1 MIIKSD
7 YPPVQI
13 PSSSFPETVLNAV
26 KKHIS
31 NNKTAFICAESNE
44 ETTYETVH
52 QSAYAL
58 GTFLNERGFHK
69 DMACVV
75 LPNRWEWAAIFLGVT
90 LNGGVLTA
98 ISAVS
103 TECKE
108 KFYELNRQFVDSEAK
123 LVLTNPESLQKV
135 QKAAQSSPFVKIIIC
150 LGDIPPTISGE
161 VYTWNDVLTTQ
172 ANWALH
178 PPTVDV
184 DRDSVFM
191 PYSSGTTGIPKEK
204 RMTGALSP
212 PWNNDKD
219 MKLLFLPFY
228 HCYGFALLMA
238 SVLNGGVAVLM
249 SHFQPELF
257 CETIQRHKIR
267 FVAVVPPIMVFLS
280 KSPICERYNLSSVQF
295 LFSGAAPAGKDLC
308 EELTRKYKNLRL
320 IQQGYGMSELC
331 MASHLPDLV
340 EGQPFGSVGK
350 LSSNLEMKIVDPETG
365 VGRKFGEVGE
375 ICIRGPTVMLG
386 YLKKPDATR
395 QCIRDGWMH
404 TGDMGYVR
412 NDGYLFIVDRL
423 KELIK
428 VKGFQVPPA
437 ELENILLCHPMIHDA
452 AVVGI
457 QDAERGE
464 IPKAYVVRS
473 SNELTESEVK
483 SFVNDKVSPYKQLSG
498 GVEFVKE
505 IPKSPSGKILRRVLR
520 ERSQSKL

>member
-1 MIIKSD
+1 
-7 YPPVQI
+7 
-13 PSSSFPETVLNAV
+13 
-26 KKHIS
+26 
-31 NNKTAFICAESNE
+31 
-44 ETTYETVH
+44 
-52 QSAYAL
+52 
-58 GTFLNERGFHK
+58 
-69 DMACVV
+69 
-75 LPNRWEWAAIFLGVT
+75 
-90 LNGGVLTA
+90 
-98 ISAVS
+98 
-103 TECKE
+103 
-108 KFYELNRQFVDSEAK
+108 
-123 LVLTNPESLQKV
+123 
-135 QKAAQSSPFVKIIIC
+135 
-150 LGDIPPTISGE
+150 
-161 VYTWNDVLTTQ
+161 
-172 ANWALH
+172 
-178 PPTVDV
+178 
-184 DRDSVFM
+184 
-191 PYSSGTTGIPKEK
+191 
-204 RMTGALSP
+204 
-212 PWNNDKD
+212 
-219 MKLLFLPFY
+219 
-228 HCYGFALLMA
+228 
-238 SVLNGGVAVLM
+238 
-249 SHFQPELF
+249 
-257 CETIQRHKIR
+257 
-267 FVAVVPPIMVFLS
+267 
-280 KSPICERYNLSSVQF
+280 
-295 LFSGAAPAGKDLC
+295 
-308 EELTRKYKNLRL
+308 
-320 IQQGYGMSELC
+320 MSELC

-395 QCIRDGWMH
+395 QCIRD
-404 TGDMGYVR
+404 GDMGYVR